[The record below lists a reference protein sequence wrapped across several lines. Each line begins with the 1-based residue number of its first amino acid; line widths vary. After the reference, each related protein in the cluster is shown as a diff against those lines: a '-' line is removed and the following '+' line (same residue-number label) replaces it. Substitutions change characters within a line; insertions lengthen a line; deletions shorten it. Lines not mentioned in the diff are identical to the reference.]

1 MVEDWQGY
9 QEDEARHQGRY
20 LLAEA
25 DRELTPDDQLSA
37 VQRGPDGGWN
47 LAFGRRDARRDDPCE
62 APPDLRDQLLALGA
76 ERAGRRSDL
85 PGEGGFGP
93 WKLGALPGPLVPELG
108 AEPIGHHLQ
117 GCVAVPRLHRAK
129 TTPALG
135 KCAALAP
142 FFECRFQL
150 RVIAAATGPGTAR
163 EAG

>member
-93 WKLGALPGPLVPELG
+93 WKLGALTG
-108 AEPIGHHLQ
+108 
-117 GCVAVPRLHRAK
+117 RKLHRPWENAPLSPLFLSAAFSSVSSPRR
-129 TTPALG
+129 PARGPPEKPGRGMFLG
-135 KCAALAP
+135 FRTSPGSSAA
-142 FFECRFQL
+142 
-150 RVIAAATGPGTAR
+150 
-163 EAG
+163 